1 MLNTALPL
9 SQEEQLKTSLHA
21 LFSDVP
27 QTFFKQFF
35 LLPSKRSIFQQEMD
49 DRFISKLIGWAEQQ
63 DVYVAVGLSERDF
76 GPLARCPADKVAGIT
91 GLWLDIDVKD
101 PCHKKHNLPPTDSAA
116 LDFIRELGPSPT
128 MVVHSGHGLQ
138 AWWLFREPWIFDSP
152 EERSQAG
159 TLAKRWNATAKL
171 RAKEHG
177 WDVDATYDL
186 ARLMRLPGLWNR
198 KDEPVRTRLLE
209 VRP

>member
-1 MLNTALPL
+1 MMDTPLSL
-9 SQEEQLKTSLHA
+9 SQEEQLKTFLETLFTDVSQSL
-21 LFSDVP
+21 
-27 QTFFKQFF
+27 FKQFF
-35 LLPSKRSIFQQEMD
+35 FLPSKRSIFQQEID
-49 DRFISKLIGWAEQQ
+49 DRFISKLIGWAEHE

-76 GPLARCPADKVAGIT
+76 GTSARCPKDKIAGIP
-91 GLWLDIDVKD
+91 GLWLDIDVRS
-101 PCHKKHNLPPTDSAA
+101 PCHKKQNLPPTDNAA
-116 LDFIRELGPSPT
+116 LDFLRELGPSPT

-159 TLAKRWNATAKL
+159 TLAKRWNATAQL
-171 RAKEHG
+171 WAKEHR
-177 WDVDATYDL
+177 WDVDATHDL

-198 KDEPVRTRLLE
+198 KDEPVPTRLLE